1 MHRFPFLFCLTS
13 CLLAATATPAADD
26 PIRQLQ
32 IEAEISSR
40 ADWGHWG
47 DQPGK
52 YVTWSNHSNRL
63 IPVYAFGTDLEHV
76 RGANSPYRD
85 AARLEALYGRLPADT
100 LNPDADYF
108 DQTDI
113 YRLQLQAAE
122 AGAKRIVLVVFDGLD
137 WHTTRTAA
145 IAATGTVPY
154 TEGRGDVF
162 AFQRYRGTTTDFGW
176 CVTSPAN
183 KGTEFD
189 VDAQLVTAPG
199 GTTPG
204 GYDASRGG
212 STPWDRLADSR
223 YLIGKDRDCPHAV
236 VDSAASATALCS
248 GQKTFNKAINVD
260 PAGQPLTP
268 LGITL
273 QQHGYAVGV
282 VTSVPISHATP
293 ACAYACNVSRDDY
306 QDLTRDLL
314 GEPSVSRRTP
324 PGLGLDVLIGTGHG
338 KHAAAD
344 GQQGRNFEPGNKYLA
359 ESTLRA
365 IDANHGGRYQVAART
380 PGRRGTEVLAEA
392 AAAARE
398 HGRPLFGFFGTADG
412 HLPFQTACGDFNPVG
427 GRIAAGVADDLRKKY
442 APLTP
447 YTEADLTENPTLA
460 EMTTT
465 ALDVLG
471 ERGPFWLLIEAG
483 DVDWASHANNIDT
496 AIGAVNSGDAAVA
509 ALFAWIEAHGGWDG
523 TVVIVTADHGHM
535 FTLDDP
541 EAFAA
546 AAAGH
551 TADQQ
556 VK

>member
-1 MHRFPFLFCLTS
+1 MHRFLFLLCLAS
-13 CLLAATATPAADD
+13 CLLASAVTPAADD

-32 IEAEISSR
+32 IEAEISGR

-63 IPVYAFGTDLEHV
+63 IPVYAFGTDLERV
-76 RGANSPYRD
+76 RGVNSPYRHAD
-85 AARLEALYGRLPADT
+85 RLEALYGRLPDDT
-100 LNPDADYF
+100 LNPEADYF

-113 YRLQLQAAE
+113 YDLQLQAAE

-137 WHTTRTAA
+137 WHTTRAA
-145 IAATGTVPY
+145 AVAATGQVPY
-154 TEGRGDVF
+154 SEGRGDVF

-189 VDAQLVTAPG
+189 VDAQLVTTPG
-199 GTTPG
+199 GATPG
-204 GYDASRGG
+204 GYDARRGG

-248 GQKTFNKAINVD
+248 GKKTFNKAINVD

-268 LGITL
+268 LGISL
-273 QQHGYAVGV
+273 QQRGYAVGV

-324 PGLGLDVLIGTGHG
+324 AGSGLDVLIGTGHG
-338 KHAAAD
+338 KHTEAD
-344 GQQGRNFEPGNKYLA
+344 GQQGQNFEPGNKYLA
-359 ESTLRA
+359 DSTLRA
-365 IDANHGGRYQVAART
+365 IDATSGGRYQVVTRT
-380 PGRRGTEVLAEA
+380 PGRRGAEVLAEA
-392 AAAARE
+392 AATALE

-412 HLPFQTACGDFNPVG
+412 HLPFQTACGDSNPVG
-427 GRIAAGVADDLRKKY
+427 GRIAAGMADELRKKY

-447 YTEADLTENPTLA
+447 YTEADLIENPTLA

-496 AIGAVNSGDAAVA
+496 AIGAVKSGDAAVA
-509 ALFAWIEAHGGWDG
+509 ALFAWIEAHGGWDD

-541 EAFAA
+541 QAFAA
-546 AAAGH
+546 AAAG
-551 TADQQ
+551 TAS
-556 VK
+556 KPAP